1 MKTVSATTSSKRCVP
16 TPCVP
21 AFPAPC
27 FLSFTA
33 ATRASRPVQVE
44 NGGPLVV
51 ERIHYAEG
59 RGNVIVKYPGTSE
72 TATVG
77 IVGRYAATRRVRYE
91 D

>member
-1 MKTVSATTSSKRCVP
+1 M
-16 TPCVP
+16 
-21 AFPAPC
+21 
-27 FLSFTA
+27 
-33 ATRASRPVQVE
+33 
-44 NGGPLVV
+44 